1 MANQRPAASKP
12 SNFTDSH
19 AAIGGGVGPCDLGA
33 RVACPKGVGA
43 DPAPAFG
50 PLTPPS
56 SNTGGKVSGGHKS
69 EACGEAVTT
78 IDWLRFRCKNS
89 PSAILEALRP
99 VWRLT
104 DPDLV
109 TFRPGLKGMDGW
121 TMAGQLV
128 LAGDIVLGRIDY
140 GGDSQRGWV
149 RVNIT
154 GSACAEWVEH
164 WDAVVGLQHSLT
176 EPELQRVDIALTT
189 YNGEVTTAMV
199 EAAHDGGRFT
209 CGGRPPRMNCVGER
223 NNARSGQTRYVGSRS
238 GHKFLRCYEKGF
250 EQIKDLPDSLASG
263 VTHIAH
269 PFLGTMHRVQDIY
282 RVELEL
288 KAVDKVIPWEVI
300 RGRDSVFASA
310 YPFCAELLPGLPV
323 WRMAKIPDFKPIA
336 AIDTMREHCRR
347 GFGPFMRTLLEING
361 GDKAKTLDMVIGSEP
376 SYRLVETGALTVEY
390 A

>member
-1 MANQRPAASKP
+1 
-12 SNFTDSH
+12 
-19 AAIGGGVGPCDLGA
+19 
-33 RVACPKGVGA
+33 
-43 DPAPAFG
+43 
-50 PLTPPS
+50 
-56 SNTGGKVSGGHKS
+56 
-69 EACGEAVTT
+69 
-78 IDWLRFRCKNS
+78 
-89 PSAILEALRP
+89 
-99 VWRLT
+99 
-104 DPDLV
+104 
-109 TFRPGLKGMDGW
+109 
-121 TMAGQLV
+121 MAGQLV

-154 GSACAEWVEH
+154 GSACSEWVEH
-164 WDAVVGLQHSLT
+164 WDAVVNLQNVLESA
-176 EPELQRVDIALTT
+176 EIQRIDIALTT
-189 YNGEVTTAMV
+189 YNGEVNTAMV
-199 EAAHDGGRFT
+199 EAAHDNGRFIS
-209 CGGRPPRMNCVGER
+209 GGCPPKMNCVGER
-223 NNARSGQTRYVGSRS
+223 NNLRSGQTRYVGSRT

-250 EQIKDLPDSLASG
+250 EQIKHLPYGLASG
-263 VTHIAH
+263 VTYIAH

-323 WRMAKIPDFKPIA
+323 WRMAKIPDFNPIA

-361 GDKAKTLDMVIGSEP
+361 GDKEKTLDMVIGFEP
-376 SYRLVETGALTVEY
+376 SYRLVEMGVLTVDY